1 MDDNLY
7 QTETNF
13 KGESK
18 IKEFFKKNKIIL
30 ISTISIIIIFLVYL
44 NFHFENKKNK
54 KILLSDNYIQAK
66 ILVENEKK
74 EAAPTAGC
82 RRRCSAKIGTCEP
95 RRQSE

>member
-44 NFHFENKKNK
+44 NFHFENKKIK
-54 KILLSDNYIQAK
+54 KYCYLTIIFKQNY
-66 ILVENEKK
+66 
-74 EAAPTAGC
+74 
-82 RRRCSAKIGTCEP
+82 
-95 RRQSE
+95 